1 MACAGA
7 WGGGDGGRRT
17 PPQVSSLAT
26 GLGPRT
32 QGHMAGSEC
41 VPAPTFL
48 CGAPEALSAGRH
60 CPPLPAGAPGSSQCP
75 WSGRGTCLRT
85 SDLGPRARV
94 GKPKAKLRPPL
105 PPAPGQRG
113 SAGPSFSLVPL
124 SQADSRSEGRCEHFL
139 VSWLE
144 GSVCVGALSH
154 SRGTMGCLCV
164 LVLPAAGGGP
174 GGPPGPRCQVT
185 STHH

>member
-1 MACAGA
+1 MPGPGGA
-7 WGGGDGGRRT
+7 VTGGGAPRPRSPPWLPAWVPGRRAIWQVQNACQ
-17 PPQVSSLAT
+17 PPHSCVAP
-26 GLGPRT
+26 PRPL
-32 QGHMAGSEC
+32 
-41 VPAPTFL
+41 VPAGTAHL
-48 CGAPEALSAGRH
+48 CQPEPLGALSALGV
-60 CPPLPAGAPGSSQCP
+60 GG
-75 WSGRGTCLRT
+75 GTCLRT